1 MNTYDI
7 IIIWWWASGL
17 FCSAFLPKGAKKC
30 ILEKSEKLWTKL
42 LLSGW
47 ERCNVTNTQLDP
59 SCYVGQNTK
68 MLPSVFHHRSQ
79 QDMIDFLQG
88 HGVETVVEDHGRV
101 LLKSGKAK
109 ELLELLTH
117 LAHENDTEIFLNQNV
132 LGIWN
137 LSAGI
142 GYCPPDKQIPDKL
155 INHFSDKTFCH
166 DWYQFVVWTNDITL
180 CAKNII
186 IASGGMT
193 YPQVGA
199 SAFGYEI
206 AEQLWLEIVAPH
218 GALCGIETHEETSA
232 LAWSTVQTWITLY
245 HDNKIVYKNAWS
257 LLFTHRGVSGP
268 IIFDATL
275 HIDQDISKY
284 SFQLEFDLSATSKK
298 VVQAFKLVAWDT
310 QRDFRLKAVRPISEA
325 KVSVGG
331 ILLRELDQHFQSRK
345 IPGLYFIGEALDITG
360 KTGGYN
366 LQRAWSSAYV
376 CAEGMK

>member
-1 MNTYDI
+1 
-7 IIIWWWASGL
+7 
-17 FCSAFLPKGAKKC
+17 
-30 ILEKSEKLWTKL
+30 
-42 LLSGW
+42 
-47 ERCNVTNTQLDP
+47 
-59 SCYVGQNTK
+59 
-68 MLPSVFHHRSQ
+68 
-79 QDMIDFLQG
+79 MIDFLQG

-117 LAHENDTEIFLNQNV
+117 LAHENDVEISLSQNV
-132 LGIWN
+132 LKIQH
-137 LSAGI
+137 L
-142 GYCPPDKQIPDKL
+142 PDGQFSIMTEDKEY
-155 INHFSDKTFCH
+155 H
-166 DWYQFVVWTNDITL
+166 
-180 CAKNII
+180 AKKLI
-186 IASGGMT
+186 IASWGMT

-284 SFQLEFDLSATSKK
+284 SFQLEFDLAATSKK

-366 LQRAWSSAYV
+366 LQWAWSSAYV
-376 CAEGMK
+376 CGKGME